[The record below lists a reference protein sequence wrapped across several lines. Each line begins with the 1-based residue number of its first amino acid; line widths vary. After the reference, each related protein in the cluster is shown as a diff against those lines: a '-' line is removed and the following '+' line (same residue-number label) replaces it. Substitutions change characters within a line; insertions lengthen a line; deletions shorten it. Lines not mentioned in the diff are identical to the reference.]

1 MRNSYVFQLI
11 DLDFVLDLGKVFEEM
26 RVCVNDKTT
35 VKFQMEICLSFL
47 NQPLL
52 KMRHERKLL
61 INVELQNILLVHF
74 FYLLMT

>member
-11 DLDFVLDLGKVFEEM
+11 NLDFLDSGKVFEEM
-26 RVCVNDKTT
+26 CVCVNDKTT

-61 INVELQNILLVHF
+61 INVELQKH
-74 FYLLMT
+74 YLSTFLFVNDLT